1 MGVGEEGRNLRP
13 AHFGGGVSGDAV
25 PLPGATKD
33 AVAVSSQT
41 NDGGGGGRLRRSPP
55 PAAKKPNCLT
65 RSMNRGIK
73 VVTSS
78 HDPTRRRTVDD
89 GGVTTSSTSSSSG
102 GWGTEIGGP
111 TNISPNGGGAAVASL
126 SPPPPSGPIRRASSA
141 SNKSSASSRRRRF
154 AGSPGGGEEEK
165 KYLAGEAA
173 AAVSHPEDRGDY
185 SMSREDLSIYRETF
199 ARHCAADVGGRRRRH
214 VYVDAAVAFFERSG
228 LGRDAIG
235 RLWDVVARDPNG
247 GKLDEREFAI
257 MTHLLV
263 CTTRRGLPAPEALP
277 SHLRLWRDGSGVGD
291 GEDDDGDEA
300 YYRENVEPRTGGRP
314 RGTVPIGPSPSAV
327 GGGGRTKNVRDDDER
342 MERMEREIRSLK
354 GLVASLRIEIRDLRE
369 VVMHAG
375 DAKHGG
381 YSNGFPRVAPNV
393 DTGMYAGERKCD
405 MDSSD
410 RTEEKRQGGHAS
422 GVPAR
427 RHSSISD
434 APNVDVELYWGE
446 RKDDLDASDR
456 TEEKR
461 HPGLDWSEKTV
472 IPTDTSMMSSTAG
485 MRNPMPV
492 LARRPPSSLRN
503 GEKKKSESK
512 RVIPGMS
519 QNIPF
524 IHPPSS
530 TSRASRKPN
539 ARSTQGMPQSR
550 DADAMPEAASE
561 NAMGVAKPMTP
572 ADNLATQMQRVQQ
585 VEKFDTLIQTTMEK
599 ITSGDAGSKNSGGRV
614 SWPKQVQRN
623 RLDATSR
630 QNSARHIRRSMIGHT
645 QVTEVIK
652 EFDEAPPSTA
662 AVDLPPL

>member
-1 MGVGEEGRNLRP
+1 L
-13 AHFGGGVSGDAV
+13 
-25 PLPGATKD
+25 
-33 AVAVSSQT
+33 
-41 NDGGGGGRLRRSPP
+41 
-55 PAAKKPNCLT
+55 
-65 RSMNRGIK
+65 
-73 VVTSS
+73 
-78 HDPTRRRTVDD
+78 
-89 GGVTTSSTSSSSG
+89 
-102 GWGTEIGGP
+102 
-111 TNISPNGGGAAVASL
+111 
-126 SPPPPSGPIRRASSA
+126 
-141 SNKSSASSRRRRF
+141 RRRRF
-154 AGSPGGGEEEK
+154 TGSPRGGEEEE

-173 AAVSHPEDRGDY
+173 AAVSHPEDRGGY
-185 SMSREDLSIYRETF
+185 SMSREELSIYRETF
-199 ARHCAADVGGRRRRH
+199 ARHCAADVCGGGRGRRRRRH

-263 CTTRRGLPAPEALP
+263 CATRRGLPAPEALP
-277 SHLRLWRDGSGVGD
+277 SHLRHWRDGSAVGD
-291 GEDDDGDEA
+291 GEDDDDDEA
-300 YYRENVEPRTGGRP
+300 YYRENVEPRTGGGP
-314 RGTVPIGPSPSAV
+314 RGAVPIGPSPSAV
-327 GGGGRTKNVRDDDER
+327 GGGGSRKNVRDDDER

-354 GLVASLRIEIRDLRE
+354 GLVASLRIEIRDLTE
-369 VVMHAG
+369 VVVHAG

-381 YSNGFPRVAPNV
+381 YSNGFPRVAK
-393 DTGMYAGERKCD
+393 YD

-422 GVPAR
+422 GVPTR

-446 RKDDLDASDR
+446 KKDDLDASDR

-485 MRNPMPV
+485 MLNAMPV
-492 LARRPPSSLRN
+492 PARRPPSSLRN
-503 GEKKKSESK
+503 GGKKRIESM

-519 QNIPF
+519 QNIPL

-539 ARSTQGMPQSR
+539 RRSTQDMPQSR

-561 NAMGVAKPMTP
+561 NAMGVTKPMTP
-572 ADNLATQMQRVQQ
+572 VDNLATQMQRVQQ

-614 SWPKQVQRN
+614 SWPKPVQRN
-623 RLDATSR
+623 RLNAASKRD
-630 QNSARHIRRSMIGHT
+630 SARHIRRSMIGHT

-652 EFDEAPPSTA
+652 EVDESPPSTA